1 VRLHNALGIIASA
14 ALLVAGCTEDA
25 ARVCSNDK
33 QCRDKA
39 AAGSIDK
46 SWTKCYPEGYCAAP
60 CTTDDDCKGPPW
72 KDGLVC
78 DKASGICVDGT
89 PRDAM
94 PDKPQ
99 QDAGPDGDATVPDG
113 TPDLPPDLP
122 PPDIKKTNGATCGGN
137 NECISNQCVDGV
149 CCDTASCGPCESC
162 KTGKGICA
170 ADDADGNAKN
180 DCDGQDAAC
189 NGTCSG
195 GKCDY
200 SATNATVCGAVN
212 CNATTLTSI
221 DEVRC
226 KDGACNDT
234 QTRAC
239 TPTFTLCDTTATPDA
254 CRPGCKTHADCD
266 DAGAGKALCDRT
278 SAHDDPNG
286 LGTCVDPAQVTVIT
300 TNAQLM
306 SYLATPGGKWGK
318 VKPLAA
324 GAKYPGN
331 YTIDKVV
338 RLVADGAVS
347 IRPGS
352 GGPAFKVESGGGLTV
367 QGVEILDAFDTSATS
382 DDGDGILCVVTG
394 AKPPLVVVESTIS
407 GANHVGISVTN
418 CSLTL
423 RRSTINQNGGGGLN
437 LSTGTFIITNTLIT
451 GNGVANSTFGGV
463 ALASASGT
471 SLFEH
476 NTVIDNYVNSTQPAG
491 VTCAFGPVSVRASII
506 TGNEN
511 SQTSGCTLDSLT
523 NTTDC
528 GATQTNSYKPSL
540 AACLDTAATTTLT
553 LDRASGPRVKGSGP
567 DLGCYE
573 VQ

>member
-1 VRLHNALGIIASA
+1 MRNEFGRREALLTGSSAGKLQLDSEKASMEALGMMDRTARTIALAAVVALVTPVAAGCGDDSA
-14 ALLVAGCTEDA
+14 PGVTCTRNADCPLKVRPICNVATGQCVAGEAGVPDA
-25 ARVCSNDK
+25 
-33 QCRDKA
+33 
-39 AAGSIDK
+39 G
-46 SWTKCYPEGYCAAP
+46 G
-60 CTTDDDCKGPPW
+60 
-72 KDGLVC
+72 
-78 DKASGICVDGT
+78 
-89 PRDAM
+89 
-94 PDKPQ
+94 
-99 QDAGPDGDATVPDG
+99 DAGPGDDARPDVSFDLP
-113 TPDLPPDLP
+113 TDVSSPDL
-122 PPDIKKTNGATCGGN
+122 KKTKGATCGGN

-149 CCDTASCGPCESC
+149 CCNVASCGPCQNC
-162 KTGKGICA
+162 KTGKGSCA
-170 ADDADGNAKN
+170 ADDADGNAKK

-195 GKCDY
+195 GQCDY

-212 CNATTLTSI
+212 CNTTTLTSI

-226 KDGACNDT
+226 KDGVCADN

-254 CRPGCKTHADCD
+254 CRTGCETHADCD
-266 DAGAGKALCDRT
+266 GGAKALCDRT
-278 SAHDDPNG
+278 QAHTTG
-286 LGTCVDPAQVTVIT
+286 LGSCVDPAQVTLVTSPTALQAYFDNPAGWAKIT
-300 TNAQLM
+300 SGTYTGVSFNVANTKIARVAGATTVNFGLVANSAFVVTGPATNAAHLVLQDVAI
-306 SYLATPGGKWGK
+306 SNAT
-318 VKPLAA
+318 
-324 GAKYPGN
+324 
-331 YTIDKVV
+331 
-338 RLVADGAVS
+338 
-347 IRPGS
+347 
-352 GGPAFKVESGGGLTV
+352 
-367 QGVEILDAFDTSATS
+367 QH
-382 DDGDGILCVVTG
+382 GILCD
-394 AKPPLVVVESTIS
+394 KPTSSTNVPSLVIVESTVASS
-407 GANHVGISVTN
+407 GLTGITASN